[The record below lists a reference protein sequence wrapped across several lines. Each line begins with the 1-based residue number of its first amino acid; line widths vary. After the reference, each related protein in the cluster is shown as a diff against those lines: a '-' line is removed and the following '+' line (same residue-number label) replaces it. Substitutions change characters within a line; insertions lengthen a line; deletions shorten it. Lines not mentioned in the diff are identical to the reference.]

1 MPLGRAS
8 KASPFSA
15 LSLLIL
21 LLCSPG
27 AVAKKEDDVPLT
39 VSPSFAPAATVAAVV
54 TTAPVDAVDIAPVD
68 TAPVDTAPVDTA
80 PADTAPVDSAPAD
93 TAWNTSG
100 GPQRKVHLTDF
111 YVELTSVSN
120 DGCELGGAMPL
131 SVNAFLTVT
140 KAFLEDHFAESLVGD
155 GYGYEAL
162 FLVFTGY
169 GPSHRGCRRFLRE
182 SPVGGP
188 RRRGQEV
195 KTLSKYAIR
204 FQCMAMFRDGFVP
217 PVSHLDDLRR
227 TALDLESYLVAINDP
242 ARGVITSDHNII
254 EVQSNNA
261 EVNNLPTVTEA
272 PVASG
277 GGAAMKAAVAG
288 ALLAM
293 GVGAVLLLIG
303 LRRETL
309 CLKYGTPPTLTKNST
324 AEDSFDR
331 DRSSNGSSN
340 GDFEARSVMSYDAN
354 SIMGGSVGAS
364 MAGYSV
370 AGQSIAGS
378 HMSSRKGHR
387 RVRSGGGLTLSSLV
401 DDRSEGTLDTP
412 SPGGRSRAESAEF
425 HVTSDRDGQFDEIWG
440 SDDEH
445 EGGTEVVR
453 FAPPAR
459 QNTHDT
465 LDTLPKLGR
474 TNTSYSEDE
483 PFDQRRQRHNLTRQQ
498 LTRQQSK
505 SSQFSQP
512 FDERR

>member
-1 MPLGRAS
+1 MSLGRAS
-8 KASPFSA
+8 KVSPFSA

-27 AVAKKEDDVPLT
+27 AVAKKEDDVLLT
-39 VSPSFAPAATVAAVV
+39 MSPSFAPTATVAAVV
-54 TTAPVDAVDIAPVD
+54 TAAPVDAVDTVSVD
-68 TAPVDTAPVDTA
+68 TVSVDTA
-80 PADTAPVDSAPAD
+80 PADIPFP
-93 TAWNTSG
+93 TSG
-100 GPQRKVHLTDF
+100 GPQRKVALTDF

-120 DGCELGGAMPL
+120 GGCELGGAVPL
-131 SVNAFLTVT
+131 SPNALLTVT
-140 KAFLEDHFAESLVGD
+140 KAFLQDHFAKSLVGD

-162 FLVFTGY
+162 SLVFTGY
-169 GPSHRGCRRFLRE
+169 GPSHQGCRRSLR
-182 SPVGGP
+182 SRAVVDP

-195 KTLSKYAIR
+195 QTLSKHALR
-204 FQCMAMFRDGFVP
+204 FKCLAVFWDGLVP

-227 TALDLESYLVAINDP
+227 TALGLVSYLVAINDP

-293 GVGAVLLLIG
+293 GLGAVLLLLG

-340 GDFEARSVMSYDAN
+340 GDFEARSVISYDAN
-354 SIMGGSVGAS
+354 SIMGGSVSTS

-401 DDRSEGTLDTP
+401 DDHSESTPDKP

-440 SDDEH
+440 SDDEN

-474 TNTSYSEDE
+474 TNTSYSQDE
-483 PFDQRRQRHNLTRQQ
+483 PFDQRRHRHNLTRQQ

-505 SSQFSQP
+505 SSHHSQP